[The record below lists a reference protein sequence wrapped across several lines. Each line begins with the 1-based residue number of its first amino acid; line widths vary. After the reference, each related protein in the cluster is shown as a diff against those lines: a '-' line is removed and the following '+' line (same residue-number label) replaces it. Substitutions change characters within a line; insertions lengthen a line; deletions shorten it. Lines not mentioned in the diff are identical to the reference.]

1 MPNYTNSAQ
10 AALLRENSQVFF
22 WDNEA
27 VAASSLSIAFQLARV
42 NRTFYPW
49 GISFEVIF
57 SGNPGAFEVDIMA
70 ANNDEAANFVQIG
83 NITVT
88 NNATSGAYVG
98 RWDMPINMWPRYIAG
113 YLKTLTNSGVKT
125 TLQVT
130 R

>member
-1 MPNYTNSAQ
+1 MPNYTNSSQ
-10 AALLRENSQVFF
+10 ATLWRENQQPFF
-22 WDNEA
+22 WNAET
-27 VAASSLSIAFQLARV
+27 VAAGTLSIAYQMARV
-42 NRTFYPW
+42 NRSFYPW

-70 ANNDEAANFVQIG
+70 SNTDKAANFVQIG

-98 RWDMPINMWPRYIAG
+98 RWDMPSNMWPKYVAG
-113 YLKTLTNSGVKT
+113 YLKTLTNSVSV
-125 TLQVT
+125 TLQGT

>member
-1 MPNYTNSAQ
+1 MPNYAASEQ
-10 AALLRENSQVFF
+10 AALLRENQQPYL
-22 WDNEA
+22 WNAEA
-27 VAASSLSIAFQLARV
+27 VAAGTLSIAFQLARV

-70 ANNDEAANFVQIG
+70 ANQDLAANFVQIG

-98 RWDMPINMWPRYIAG
+98 RWDIPINFWPKYVAG
-113 YLKTLTNSGVKT
+113 YLKTLTNSVNT

>member
-1 MPNYTNSAQ
+1 MPNYTNSSQ
-10 AALLRENSQVFF
+10 ATLWRENQQPFF
-22 WDNEA
+22 WNAET
-27 VAASSLSIAFQLARV
+27 VAAGTLSIAYQMARV
-42 NRTFYPW
+42 NRSFYPW

-70 ANNDEAANFVQIG
+70 ANQDNKANFVQIG

-98 RWDMPINMWPRYIAG
+98 RWDMPSNMWPKYVAG
-113 YLKTLTNSGVKT
+113 YLKTLTNGSVTT
-125 TLQVT
+125 TLQGT